1 MIAPIEKR
9 GENMPIVLVHG
20 AWAGAWSWR
29 DAARLLRKQGF
40 DVYAPTMTGI
50 AERSHVPARNVT
62 LSTHI
67 ADIAGLMAYE
77 ELENVLLVGH
87 SYGGMVITG
96 AADREPARVAG
107 MVYLDAFLPESGQ
120 SLWDLAGPE
129 RVEMQKKAAQAHDGG
144 FSLPRPSVPPLAPEF
159 AARWAQLFTA
169 QPIGTMSEPFV
180 SVRAPDERSW
190 PRRHYILCT
199 AYQGSRF
206 HDFARDVRGAPG
218 WEYSEFDAPHD
229 VVRTDPELTAGRIAG
244 IARDWGILE

>member
-1 MIAPIEKR
+1 
-9 GENMPIVLVHG
+9 MPIVLVHG

-29 DAARLLRKQGF
+29 DAARLLRREGF

-50 AERSHVPARNVT
+50 AERAHVPPQNVD

-67 ADIAGLMAYE
+67 ADIAGLMRYE

-96 AADREPARVAG
+96 AADLEPQRVAG

-129 RVEMQKKAAQAHDGG
+129 RVEMQKQAAMAHDGG
-144 FSLPRPSVPPLAPEF
+144 HSLPRPAVPPLAPEF
-159 AARWAQLFTA
+159 AAKWAPLFTA
-169 QPIGTMSEPFV
+169 QPLGTMSQTWV
-180 SVRAPDERSW
+180 SVREESARTW

-199 AYQGSRF
+199 AYKGSPFHRF
-206 HDFARDVRGAPG
+206 AAQVRGAQG
-218 WEYSEFDAPHD
+218 WESSEFDAPHD
-229 VVRTDPELTAGRIAG
+229 VVRTDPRLTAARIAQ
-244 IARDWGILE
+244 IARGWGIGE